1 VDIKIRNQAK
11 QLLLVPLSSRATLH
25 LAPGEV
31 SAPVNELEISRND
44 KVAKLVNRGLIK
56 ILSVEEEK
64 D

>member
-31 SAPVNELEISRND
+31 SAPINELEISRND

-56 ILSVEEEK
+56 ILNVEEEK

>member
-1 VDIKIRNQAK
+1 MDIKIRNQAK